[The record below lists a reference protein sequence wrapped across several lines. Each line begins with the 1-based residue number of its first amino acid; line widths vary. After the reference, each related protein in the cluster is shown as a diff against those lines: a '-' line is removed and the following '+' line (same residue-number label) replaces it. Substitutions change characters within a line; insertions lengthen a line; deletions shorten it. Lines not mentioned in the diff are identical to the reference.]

1 MWTDKNLY
9 NISDPDMQHNK
20 QRFVNLNTDT
30 YLDLNSDTEQDL

>member
-9 NISDPDMQHNK
+9 NISDPDMQHSK